1 MTSQTPGRPKFD
13 AAPSGGGVS
22 PTAHAGGS
30 SLSLRLEHVALH
42 AGGKPDGRVL
52 IRDLSLSMNPG
63 ERWVLLGP
71 NGAGKSTLLV
81 ALAGL
86 LPPNAGSILLQ
97 GKPLADWPGE
107 ALARQRAWCPQFWL
121 DPFPVSAWETV
132 ACALFALQPEQSA
145 NEVETRAR
153 HWLAEFDVGHLA
165 DSDVRMLSG
174 GERQRIALATACAQ
188 GAPLLLLDEPSS
200 HLDWS
205 HQALLQAR
213 LKAWAANGG
222 TVLAAV
228 HDLNLAWTL
237 ATHALLLDGK
247 GGAVHGL
254 REEVL
259 TAEQLSA
266 AYGVPV
272 SLREENDARWFRV
285 DLENSV

>member
-1 MTSQTPGRPKFD
+1 MKLE
-13 AAPSGGGVS
+13 
-22 PTAHAGGS
+22 
-30 SLSLRLEHVALH
+30 LSKLRLH
-42 AGGKPDGRVL
+42 AGGQPEGRLL
-52 IRDLSLSMNPG
+52 IDALSLSLQAG

-71 NGAGKSTLLV
+71 NGAGKSTLIL

-86 LPPNAGSILLQ
+86 LPPNAGSILLDNQ
-97 GKPLADWPGE
+97 PLADWSGA

-132 ACALFALQPEQSA
+132 ACALLALRPDLPADAIEAQA
-145 NEVETRAR
+145 RAA
-153 HWLAEFDVGHLA
+153 LADFDVGPLA
-165 DSDVRMLSG
+165 DNDVRRLSG
-174 GERQRIALATACAQ
+174 GERQRVALATACAQ

-213 LKAWAANGG
+213 LKAWSAQGG

-237 ATHALLLDGK
+237 ATHALLLDGQ
-247 GGAVHGL
+247 GGAVHGP
-254 REEVL
+254 REAVL
-259 TAEQLSA
+259 TAEHLSA

-272 SLREENDARWFRV
+272 SLREENEARWFRV